1 VTSVRVWNGR
11 VHYAW
16 IVFAVTF
23 VTMIGAAGFRS
34 TPGILMV
41 PLGDEFGW
49 SRATV
54 GLAVSINL
62 LLFGFSGPF
71 AAAAMLRFGV
81 RQVVSFALATIA
93 AGALLTTRMTEPW
106 QLILLWG
113 VVVGL
118 GTGSMASVLAATV
131 ASRWFVS
138 KRGVVVGLLTAASA
152 TGQLI
157 FLPFLA
163 TLVSGPGWRFVS
175 VAIAAGALLAIVPV
189 VVFMR
194 DWPADVGLRPYGAS
208 ADDPPQ
214 PRPAGNPVVT
224 AFDGLRLASAS
235 RDFWLLAGT
244 FFVCGLSTNGLIGTH
259 LIPASIDHGMTQIA
273 AASMLAVIGVF
284 DVIGTTISG
293 WLTDRWDSRK
303 LLFAYYALRGL
314 SLILLPLAF
323 GAPQFALI
331 LFIVFYGLDWVA
343 TVPPTVALAGDLF
356 GRARGPIIYGW
367 IFSAHQV
374 GAAVAASGAGVLR
387 GVTGDYLLAFLIA
400 GLACLVAA
408 AMSLAIGRKGAA
420 TEFAPPLVA
429 GTPLVR

>member
-54 GLAVSINL
+54 GLAVSVNL

-163 TLVSGPGWRFVS
+163 TLVSGPGGDSSRWPSQRGRCWRS
-175 VAIAAGALLAIVPV
+175 CRSSCSCATGQPMSGCGPMAPARTIRPSRDRPATPSSPPSMGCEWHRPVAISGCW
-189 VVFMR
+189 R
-194 DWPADVGLRPYGAS
+194 GRSSS
-208 ADDPPQ
+208 AD
-214 PRPAGNPVVT
+214 
-224 AFDGLRLASAS
+224 
-235 RDFWLLAGT
+235 
-244 FFVCGLSTNGLIGTH
+244 
-259 LIPASIDHGMTQIA
+259 
-273 AASMLAVIGVF
+273 
-284 DVIGTTISG
+284 
-293 WLTDRWDSRK
+293 
-303 LLFAYYALRGL
+303 
-314 SLILLPLAF
+314 
-323 GAPQFALI
+323 
-331 LFIVFYGLDWVA
+331 
-343 TVPPTVALAGDLF
+343 
-356 GRARGPIIYGW
+356 
-367 IFSAHQV
+367 
-374 GAAVAASGAGVLR
+374 
-387 GVTGDYLLAFLIA
+387 
-400 GLACLVAA
+400 
-408 AMSLAIGRKGAA
+408 
-420 TEFAPPLVA
+420 
-429 GTPLVR
+429 